1 MSGVMGQVAVDFR
14 ADIQGYLSG
23 LKEVLDQLDVNEIQT
38 VIEKLIKVNERGGF
52 VYIFGNGGS
61 ASTASHF
68 VNDFNKGVSEKLRK
82 KFRFCCLN
90 DSVSTIMAI
99 ANDVSY
105 DQIFKVQL
113 ENYLT
118 PNDLV
123 IGISGSGNSKNIVA
137 ALEYANTQGA
147 ETIGLVGYDGGKV
160 KELATCSIH
169 VPIHDMQKVEDVHMI
184 MDHLMMFILKD
195 YLERWAS

>member
-1 MSGVMGQVAVDFR
+1 MSEMMEQAVIDFR
-14 ADIQGYLSG
+14 GDIKGYLNG
-23 LKEVLDQLDVNEIQT
+23 LKDVLDGMDVEEIHT
-38 VIEKLIKVNERGGF
+38 VIEKLINVQQRGGF

-68 VNDFNKGVSEKLRK
+68 VNDFNKGVSENLRK
-82 KFRFCCLN
+82 KFRFSCLN

-123 IGISGSGNSKNIVA
+123 IGISGSGNSRNIVA
-137 ALEYANTQGA
+137 ALEYANELGA
-147 ETIGLVGYDGGKV
+147 ETIGLVGYDGGRV

-184 MDHLMMFILKD
+184 MDHLMMFILKE
-195 YLERWAS
+195 YLEKCAS

>member
-1 MSGVMGQVAVDFR
+1 MSEGIEKTAGDFR
-14 ADIQGYLSG
+14 EDIQHYLEG
-23 LKEVLDQLDVNEIQT
+23 LKQVLDRLDVNEINT
-38 VIEKLIKVNERGGF
+38 VIEQLIAVHERQGF

-68 VNDFNKGVSEKLRK
+68 VNDFNKGVSGNLRK

-105 DQIFKVQL
+105 DQIFRIQL

-118 PNDLV
+118 PQDVV
-123 IGISGSGNSKNIVA
+123 IGISGSGNSPNVVA
-137 ALEYANTQGA
+137 AMEYANALGA
-147 ETIGLVGYDGGKV
+147 ETIGLIGYDGGKLKQLV
-160 KELATCSIH
+160 KSAIH

-184 MDHLMMFILKD
+184 MDHLMMYILKD
-195 YLERWAS
+195 YLERCAK